1 MISNLTRTK
10 SSPNLRQFF
19 AQYQLSANDFIFPV
33 FITTGNDIEPIQSMP
48 EIVRY
53 PVSKLSVLIDQ
64 LNDANITSV
73 LIFGIP
79 EHKSPTGDV
88 ALTSKNPVIE
98 ALSYFKL
105 HAPHITLLADLCLCA
120 YTENG
125 QCSIVENDT
134 YAFAKSEDLLAD
146 IALCYAKAGADI
158 IAPSCVFDYHVQK
171 IRAKLDSNNQAN
183 VLIIDYAVKFASNY
197 YGPFR
202 DAAAS
207 SPSFGDRKAYQ
218 LNYSTDEYIRKAQSS
233 IAQQS
238 DALIIKPGL
247 PYLDVLKQLSLTTS
261 IPLIAYHVSGEYTS
275 LKLMQQH
282 NLINYEQALIETMI
296 SFKRAGSQK
305 IITYAA
311 LELGQLCKQ
320 NGGTLCI

>member
-1 MISNLTRTK
+1 MISNITRTK
-10 SSPNLRQFF
+10 SNKNLRQFF
-19 AQYQLSANDFIFPV
+19 SKYNLTANDFIFPV
-33 FITTGNDIEPIQSMP
+33 FITTHTEVEPIQSMP
-48 EIVRY
+48 GIVRY
-53 PVSKLSVLIDQ
+53 PVSKLSLLVDQ
-64 LNDANITSV
+64 LNDANITSI
-73 LIFGIP
+73 LIFGLP
-79 EHKSPTGDV
+79 EHKSPSGDV
-88 ALTSKNPVIE
+88 ALTSANPVLE
-98 ALSYFKL
+98 ALRYFKL

-125 QCSIVENDT
+125 QCSIVENNT
-134 YAFAKSEDLLAD
+134 YAFDKSEDLLAE

-171 IRAKLDSNNQAN
+171 IRTKLDNNNHPN

-207 SPSFGDRKAYQ
+207 TPSFGDRKAYQ
-218 LNYSTDEYIRKAQSS
+218 LNFSTDEYIRKAQSS
-233 IAQQS
+233 IEQQS

-247 PYLDVLKQLSLTTS
+247 PYLDVLKEISLTTS
-261 IPLIAYHVSGEYTS
+261 VPLISYHVSGEYTS

-282 NLINYEQALIETMI
+282 NYINYEQALIETMI

-320 NGGTLCI
+320 NGGVLCI